1 MYWFY
6 LISDICPDWLS
17 HTAQPS
23 HWLTRILPIP
33 LLFQYL
39 PSVLPGSDIKL
50 DMTTEYFITVEQ
62 GQARDGDDDDDDD
75 NEMIMIVLMMMEM
88 MVMMMMVMMNM

>member
-1 MYWFY
+1 MYWFS
-6 LISDICPDWLS
+6 LISDICPHWLS

-33 LLFQYL
+33 LLIQYL

-62 GQARDGDDDDDDD
+62 GWARDGGPRGGAGGRQLPHGHG
-75 NEMIMIVLMMMEM
+75 EVQVHSSRKE
-88 MVMMMMVMMNM
+88 